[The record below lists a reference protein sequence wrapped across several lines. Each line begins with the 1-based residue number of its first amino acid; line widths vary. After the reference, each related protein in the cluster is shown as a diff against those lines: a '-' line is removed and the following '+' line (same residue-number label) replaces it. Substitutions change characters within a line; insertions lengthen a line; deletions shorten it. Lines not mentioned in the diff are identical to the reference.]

1 MNIKEVLRNNL
12 TFYLFLFFVVVF
24 IIGAIVN
31 LVLWRSTQFEK
42 TITVSEKYIRARK
55 RTSTYHVV
63 DENGENYKLDNV
75 WFKGDFN
82 RVNDEYG
89 ILKAG
94 ESFKVKGYGKRV
106 PLFDMYR
113 IIYSVEKV

>member
-1 MNIKEVLRNNL
+1 MNIKEILSNNL
-12 TFYLFLFFVVVF
+12 TFYLFIFFVAVF
-24 IIGAIVN
+24 IIGAITN
-31 LVLWRSTQFEK
+31 IALWKSTQFEK

-63 DENGENYKLDNV
+63 DETGENYKLDNV

-82 RVNDEYG
+82 RADEYG
-89 ILKAG
+89 ILKSG

-106 PLFDMYR
+106 P
-113 IIYSVEKV
+113 